1 MEIIEGLSIAETSF
15 VHAVAES
22 LQIQDEF
29 APFQARLHGALAR
42 AAHANEA
49 VLKEL
54 GITDQTPI
62 EEALALQRKYMEL
75 AIEHS
80 GLGEDNPVV
89 QSVRHR
95 ADEADEVY
103 RVMADANDA
112 HLGQTGGPSL

>member
-1 MEIIEGLSIAETSF
+1 MELIDGLSIAETSF

-49 VLKEL
+49 VLKEQ
-54 GITDQTPI
+54 GITDQTPV

-75 AIEHS
+75 AITHS
-80 GLGEDNPVV
+80 GLSEDNIVV
-89 QSVRHR
+89 QSVRQR
-95 ADEADEVY
+95 ADEADDVY
-103 RVMADANDA
+103 RVMAESNDA
-112 HLGQTGGPSL
+112 RLGQTGGPSL